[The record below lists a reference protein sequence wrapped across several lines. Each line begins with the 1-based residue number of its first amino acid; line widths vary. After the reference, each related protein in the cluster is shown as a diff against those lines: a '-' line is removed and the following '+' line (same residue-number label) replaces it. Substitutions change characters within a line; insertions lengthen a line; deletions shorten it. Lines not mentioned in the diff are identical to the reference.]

1 MDRTTTNSSRVGD
14 SSLSLRLSTLH
25 HQYQNETSIWDIGCD
40 HGLLGLSFL
49 NHEHVKAVHL
59 VDPSD
64 LVIKTLKDK
73 FKATYISS
81 PKLFIHH
88 QPGQAVKL
96 DPNSNCIFIA
106 GMGGKEIGE
115 IIQNL
120 IPQLTSNDR
129 LVISPHRK
137 ILELRVLLHSM
148 NLDLLHEEVLKEDG
162 QYYQI
167 MVLAKSEKSGLIPLY
182 GEKLWTSETG
192 REYRIHQL
200 KHFDL
205 HQDVASRQ
213 YISFLKSLNS

>member
-14 SSLSLRLSTLH
+14 SSLSHRLSALH
-25 HQYQNETSIWDIGCD
+25 QQYQNETSIWDIGCD
-40 HGLLGLSFL
+40 HGLLGLSFM
-49 NHEHVKAVHL
+49 NYEQVQRVNL

-64 LVIKTLKDK
+64 LVIETLRNKL
-73 FKATYISS
+73 KATYISD

-115 IIQNL
+115 IIQHL
-120 IPQLTSNDR
+120 MPQLTSNDR

-137 ILELRVLLHSM
+137 ILELRSLLYSE
-148 NLDLLHEEVLKEDG
+148 NLALLHEEVLKEDG

-182 GEKLWTSETG
+182 GENLWLSETG
-192 REYRIHQL
+192 KEYRIHQL

>member
-1 MDRTTTNSSRVGD
+1 MG
-14 SSLSLRLSTLH
+14 
-25 HQYQNETSIWDIGCD
+25 
-40 HGLLGLSFL
+40 
-49 NHEHVKAVHL
+49 HEQVTAVHL
-59 VDPSD
+59 VDPSE
-64 LVIKTLKDK
+64 LVIETLKNK
-73 FKATYISS
+73 LKATYISS

-88 QPGQAVKL
+88 QPGQTVKL

-115 IIQNL
+115 IIQHL

-137 ILELRVLLHSM
+137 INELRELLHSM
-148 NLDLLHEEVLKEDG
+148 TLELLHEEVLKEDG
-162 QYYQI
+162 QFYQI
-167 MVLAKSEKSGLIPLY
+167 MVITKSEKPGQIPLY
-182 GEKLWTSETG
+182 GEKFWATETG
-192 REYRIHQL
+192 KEYRIHQL